1 MSIYY
6 SEREGEK
13 EISISFDKSEDF
25 FKYLEWL
32 DREAVEEKE
41 IVIAPLGI
49 KQDSEEESGW
59 IKWEAAEDFEGIPEG
74 LHRMDVVAVKFKS
87 EREFSYTPEG
97 GAGAWRWSHHGS
109 MGDIVAY
116 KVIKK
121 YKEEQQEV

>member
-6 SEREGEK
+6 SKREGEK

-41 IVIAPLGI
+41 IVIAPLDI
-49 KQDSEEESGW
+49 KQDSEEEFSW
-59 IKWEAAEDFEGIPEG
+59 IKWESCEDFEGVPEG
-74 LHRMDVVAVKFKS
+74 LNSRDVVQVEFRDGVKS
-87 EREFSYTPEG
+87 SREIDAS
-97 GAGAWRWSHHGS
+97 RWNWETENCDA
-109 MGDIVAY
+109 DIVAY

-121 YKEEQQEV
+121 YKEEQEV